1 MKRAM
6 IQGLLVAAAAL
17 CGLPPAQAQQ
27 PALEV
32 ITLKYRNAD
41 QVIPVLK
48 PLLAP
53 GGTLSGM
60 QNRLIV
66 RTTPQNL
73 AELRQVLDTLD
84 AAPRRLLI
92 SVRQEGSAE
101 TGRSAAEVSGS
112 VRSGDVRATVPGSG
126 SREGGAVA
134 IRRGD
139 DRVRARI
146 QDSRSAATDRSV
158 QTLQVMEGGE
168 AWIQVGQ
175 SVAVQGSSVTVGPQ
189 GAQASQATSYRDTGS
204 GFRVR
209 PRVSG
214 QNVTLEISTRRDS
227 VADAD
232 SQHFNVQRVDTMVTG
247 RLGEWLELGGIA
259 RQGTLTERGTLS
271 RSTRSDAD
279 DRRILL
285 KVEELR

>member
-1 MKRAM
+1 MRALRN
-6 IQGLLVAAAAL
+6 GLLAMALLGWFCAA
-17 CGLPPAQAQQ
+17 PAQQ

-32 ITLKYRNAD
+32 ITLKYRTAD

-60 QNRLIV
+60 QNRLVV

-73 AELRQVLDTLD
+73 AELRQVLDSID
-84 AAPRRLLI
+84 GAPRRLLI
-92 SVRQEGSAE
+92 SVRQDAAGAE
-101 TGRSAAEVSGS
+101 ARSEAELSGS
-112 VRSGDVRATVPGSG
+112 IGTGDVRATVPGSG
-126 SREGGAVA
+126 SSEGGNAV

-139 DRVRARI
+139 NHVKGRALS
-146 QDSRSAATDRSV
+146 SRSAGTDRSV

-175 SVAVQGSSVTVGPQ
+175 SVAVQGGSFTIMPLAANVTQ
-189 GAQASQATSYRDTGS
+189 STQYRDVGT

-214 QNVTLEISTRRDS
+214 QSVTLEIGTRRDS
-227 VADAD
+227 VDD
-232 SQHFNVQRVDTMVTG
+232 SNAQNFNVQRVDTIVTG
-247 RLGEWLELGGIA
+247 RLGEWMELGGVS
-259 RQGTLTERGTLS
+259 QE
-271 RSTRSDAD
+271 STRSDRGTVSRSTNMGSD
-279 DRRILL
+279 NRSIYL
-285 KVEELR
+285 KVDELR